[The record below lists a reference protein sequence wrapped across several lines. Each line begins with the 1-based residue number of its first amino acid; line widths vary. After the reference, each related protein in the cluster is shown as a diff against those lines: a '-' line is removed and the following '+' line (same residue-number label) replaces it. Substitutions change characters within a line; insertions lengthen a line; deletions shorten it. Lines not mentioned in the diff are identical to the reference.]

1 MTYNNRYNILDK
13 IIAKFRSKEITKNF
27 NLKNKKILDFGC
39 GSNFFELKKRYSN
52 CSKVTLIDKLG
63 EPFKDGNTEFL
74 NYKDLN
80 DLYDLDKKI
89 TNKDYDLIF
98 LLAVIEHLDEP
109 ENVIK
114 ILKKKI
120 SDNGTIFIT
129 APGKK
134 SKWILELLAFKLKLI
149 NADLVREHKRYYDKL
164 EYDKLSKL
172 ANTKIIKFYY
182 FEFGLN
188 TVCLMK

>member
-1 MTYNNRYNILDK
+1 MTYNNKYYFVDK
-13 IIAKFRSKEITKNF
+13 IIAKFRSREIKKNF
-27 NLKNKKILDFGC
+27 NLEDKKILDFGC
-39 GSNFFELKKRYSN
+39 GSNFKELKNRYSA

-63 EPFKDGNTEFL
+63 EPFKHENTEFI
-74 NYKDLN
+74 NFNNDLN
-80 DLYDLDKKI
+80 DLDEKI
-89 TNKDYDLIF
+89 TYKDYDFIF

-109 ENVIK
+109 ENIIK

-120 SDNGTIFIT
+120 SDNGILFIT

-134 SKWILELLAFKLKLI
+134 SKWILEFLGYKLKII
-149 NADLVREHKRYYDKL
+149 NAELLREHKRYYDEL
-164 EYDKLSKL
+164 EYEKLSKL
-172 ANTKIIKFYY
+172 ADTKIIKFYY

>member
-13 IIAKFRSKEITKNF
+13 IIAKFRSREITKNF
-27 NLKNKKILDFGC
+27 NLEGKKILDFGC
-39 GSNFFELKKRYSN
+39 GPSLNELKNRYST

-63 EPFKDGNTEFL
+63 EPFKHENTEFI
-74 NYKDLN
+74 NFDNDLN
-80 DLYDLDKKI
+80 DLDQKI
-89 TNKDYDLIF
+89 TYKDYDFIF

-109 ENVIK
+109 ENIIK

-120 SDNGTIFIT
+120 LDNGILFIT

-134 SKWILELLAFKLKLI
+134 SKWILEFLGYKLKII
-149 NADLVREHKRYYDKL
+149 NAELLKEHKRYYDKL
-164 EYDKLSKL
+164 EYEKLSKL
-172 ANTKIIKFYY
+172 ADIKIIKFYY

-188 TVCLMK
+188 TACLMK

>member
-1 MTYNNRYNILDK
+1 MTYHNRYNILDK

-27 NLKNKKILDFGC
+27 NLENKKILDFGC
-39 GSNFFELKKRYSN
+39 GSNFFELKNKYSN

-63 EPFKDGNTEFL
+63 EPFKDGNTEFY
-74 NYKDLN
+74 NYNDLN
-80 DLYDLDKKI
+80 DLDQKI

-98 LLAVIEHLDEP
+98 LLAVIEHFDEP
-109 ENVIK
+109 ENIIK

-120 SDNGTIFIT
+120 SDKGIIFIT

-134 SKWILELLAFKLKLI
+134 SQWILEFIAYKLKLI
-149 NADLVREHKRYYDKL
+149 NAELVREHKRYYDKL
-164 EYDKLSKL
+164 EYEKLSKL
-172 ANTKIIKFYY
+172 SDTKIIKFYY